1 MKHLN
6 DFCMVQMT
14 LGEEYY
20 MTLRELRQ
28 NVDAGSLSSDPNAP
42 LPFRWGV
49 VKEPFR
55 AECPTY

>member
-1 MKHLN
+1 MKNLN

-28 NVDAGSLSSDPNAP
+28 NVDASSLVSDPHAS
-42 LPFRWGV
+42 LEYRWGIT
-49 VKEPFR
+49 KTPFNSG
-55 AECPTY
+55 CPSY